1 MIAKRILLLIAACMM
16 GLSTLYS
23 ASDTTN
29 IPQGKLVYKINIK
42 EDIMPAAW
50 RHVQQGF
57 NEASELNADI
67 ILIHMNTYGG
77 LVNMADSIRT
87 KFLNSSIPVWV
98 FIDNQAASAG
108 ALISIAAD
116 SIYMRQGG
124 SIGAATVVNQTG
136 EVAPDKFQSFM
147 RSTMRATAEAK
158 GKIPVVID
166 GDTVMKWRR
175 DPKIAE
181 AMVDP
186 SVYIEGI
193 IDTGKVLTFT
203 TEEAMKWG
211 YCEGKAESVS
221 DIFSNNKIDD
231 YTIMEFKPTFIDKLI
246 GMLTSPVVSGLLI
259 MLIVGGLYFELQT
272 PGIGFPLA
280 VSAIAAVLYFAPL
293 YIEGMAEHYE
303 LIIFVVGMLL
313 IAIEIFAIPG
323 FGVAGISG
331 IVLVLVGL
339 TVAMIDN
346 DIFRDTRPFAWI
358 EIVRPLVVVA
368 FSLFAGLVASILLSK
383 RLISSPAFPG
393 LALNSSLTQ
402 EEGYVGIDKHQKD
415 MLGMVGVALTVL
427 RPSGKVEIGDEIF
440 DAVSE
445 DGFINKGEEVKV
457 VKDEAGQIYVMLNQG
472 Q

>member
-1 MIAKRILLLIAACMM
+1 MIAKRILLLIVAYML
-16 GLSTLYS
+16 GLSVLAS
-23 ASDTTN
+23 APDTTG

-231 YTIMEFKPTFIDKLI
+231 YTIVEFKPTFIDKLI

-303 LIIFVVGMLL
+303 LIIFVVGMIL

-415 MLGMVGVALTVL
+415 MLGMVGVALTVM

-457 VKDEAGQIYVMLNQG
+457 VKDEAGQVYVMRNQG

>member
-1 MIAKRILLLIAACMM
+1 
-16 GLSTLYS
+16 
-23 ASDTTN
+23 
-29 IPQGKLVYKINIK
+29 VYKINIK

-116 SIYMRQGG
+116 SIYMRQGA

-193 IDTGKVLTFT
+193 IDAGKVLTFT
-203 TEEAMKWG
+203 TEEAMEWG

-221 DIFSNNKIDD
+221 DIFSINKIVD
-231 YTIMEFKPTFIDKLI
+231 YTIVEFKPTFIDKLI

-303 LIIFVVGMLL
+303 LIIFVVGMIL

-346 DIFRDTRPFAWI
+346 DIFRDIRPFAWI

-368 FSLFAGLVASILLSK
+368 FSLFAGLIASILLSK
-383 RLISSPAFPG
+383 RLLTSPAFLG
-393 LALNSSLTQ
+393 LALSSSLTQ
-402 EEGYVGIDKHQKD
+402 EEGYIGIDKHQKD
-415 MLGMVGVALTVL
+415 MLGKVGIALTVL
-427 RPSGKVEIGDEIF
+427 RPSGRVEIGDEVF

-457 VKDEAGQIYVMLNQG
+457 VKDEAGQVYVMRNEV
-472 Q
+472 